1 LFIAA
6 ISLLPGIAPWAPYTW
21 ISPMLFVLTF
31 AILREGIEDYMRYK
45 HDLTTNSQIIE
56 KVVSEG
62 EVKQIK
68 SKEIKVGDMIK
79 INEGEELPADIIMVQ
94 SSDQGTR
101 ST

>member
-1 LFIAA
+1 
-6 ISLLPGIAPWAPYTW
+6 
-21 ISPMLFVLTF
+21 MLFVLTF